1 MPPDNHSPYIR
12 RMTHTDLDQVT
23 AIEQQSFSDP
33 WSINSFRKELAQ
45 PHCTSPLVLVLP
57 PEATGLPEQVAGYLI
72 LWCLVD
78 ELHIANVA
86 VQSPWR
92 GQGWGRK
99 LIQVAFYLG
108 QRWKT
113 PHVLLEV
120 RRSNTAARQ
129 LYEKLGFLQL
139 SVRRGYYRSP
149 VEDALVLYHP
159 RPPKPPLSPIRIHE
173 DALRRP
179 AA

>member
-1 MPPDNHSPYIR
+1 
-12 RMTHTDLDQVT
+12 MTQTDLDQVA
-23 AIEQQSFSDP
+23 AIEQRSFPDP
-33 WSINSFRKELAQ
+33 WSMNSFRKELLQ
-45 PHCTSPLVLVLP
+45 PHCTSPLVLIRP
-57 PEATGLPEQVAGYLI
+57 PEAKGLAEQVAGYMI

-86 VQSPWR
+86 VHSDWR
-92 GQGWGRK
+92 GQGWGEK

-108 QRWKT
+108 QQWKT
-113 PHVLLEV
+113 PHFLLEV
-120 RRSNTAARQ
+120 RRSNTIARQ

-139 SVRRGYYRSP
+139 SVRRDYYRSP

-159 RPPKPPLSPIRIHE
+159 RPPKPPSPPIRLQE

-179 AA
+179 GN

>member
-1 MPPDNHSPYIR
+1 MRAAHV
-12 RMTHTDLDQVT
+12 DQEFVDRALT
-23 AIEQQSFSDP
+23 GHPVRLGDDRQP
-33 WSINSFRKELAQ
+33 WTY
-45 PHCTSPLVLVLP
+45 H
-57 PEATGLPEQVAGYLI
+57 GWI

-86 VQSPWR
+86 VHSDWR
-92 GQGWGRK
+92 GQGWGER

-108 QRWKT
+108 QQWKT
-113 PHVLLEV
+113 PHFLLEV
-120 RRSNTAARQ
+120 RRSNTIARQ

-139 SVRRGYYRSP
+139 SVRRDYYRSP

-159 RPPKPPLSPIRIHE
+159 RPPKPPSPPIRLQE

-179 AA
+179 GL